1 MNRVINQRNVSPPS
15 CGESNEISV
24 SGKPLPEAGGH
35 VEAGAVSRERDRV
48 ELDSSLISRFS
59 AESDTS
65 SVSKFKASS
74 PPSYSVAGCYT
85 RLATASTKAQV
96 WDVMATA
103 RRSISELRM
112 TSCFGEEEDRAKARA
127 AIVSMQKL
135 LHRGNRKIR
144 RLNEEEIV
152 KLRSRRAER
161 AEERREELALK
172 IELKRMKAKRL
183 SADSSIRAEGE
194 LEDMHHD
201 FRFRKHYDN
210 HPYISTGSAALNPT
224 VSSMAMPAGTQTGA
238 GDGTVSADIDVKID
252 AGISTGI

>member
-1 MNRVINQRNVSPPS
+1 MNRIINQRKVSPS
-15 CGESNEISV
+15 SYADSNETSAV
-24 SGKPLPEAGGH
+24 GKSLPEAGGH
-35 VEAGAVSRERDRV
+35 IEVGAVSRERDRV
-48 ELDSSLISRFS
+48 ELDSRLIPRFS

-65 SVSKFKASS
+65 SASKFKSS
-74 PPSYSVAGCYT
+74 SSSSYSVAGCYT

-127 AIVSMQKL
+127 AIASMQKL

-152 KLRSRRAER
+152 KLRSRRAEK
-161 AEERREELALK
+161 ADERREELALK
-172 IELKRMKAKRL
+172 IELKRMKSKRL

-194 LEDMHHD
+194 LEDVHHD

-210 HPYISTGSAALNPT
+210 HPYISAGSAASNPP
-224 VSSMAMPAGTQTGA
+224 VPNIALPAGPQSGT
-238 GDGTVSADIDVKID
+238 GDGTVSADIRVE
-252 AGISTGI
+252 T

>member
-1 MNRVINQRNVSPPS
+1 MNRVINQRNVSLPS
-15 CGESNEISV
+15 YADNNEISAV
-24 SGKPLPEAGGH
+24 EKSLLEVGGH
-35 VEAGAVSRERDRV
+35 IEAGAVPRERDRV
-48 ELDSSLISRFS
+48 ELDSRLISRFS
-59 AESDTS
+59 AESGTS
-65 SVSKFKASS
+65 SVSKFKTSS
-74 PPSYSVAGCYT
+74 TSSYSVAGCYT

-112 TSCFGEEEDRAKARA
+112 TSCFGEAEDRAKARA
-127 AIVSMQKL
+127 AIASMQKL

-152 KLRSRRAER
+152 KLRSRRAEK

-194 LEDMHHD
+194 LEDMNHD

-210 HPYISTGSAALNPT
+210 HPYISSGSAALNPPVPNT
-224 VSSMAMPAGTQTGA
+224 ALPARAQTGA
-238 GDGTVSADIDVKID
+238 GEGMVSADVDIKID